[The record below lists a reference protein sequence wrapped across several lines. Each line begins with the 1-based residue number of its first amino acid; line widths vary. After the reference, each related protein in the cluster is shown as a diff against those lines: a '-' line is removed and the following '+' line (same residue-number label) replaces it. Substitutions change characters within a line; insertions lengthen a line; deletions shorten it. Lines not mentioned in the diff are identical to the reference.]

1 MAKRK
6 IDGGELALY
15 IIYGVIALG
24 GLARARYILIEMVE
38 QRTGIKRKA
47 SGQ

>member
-15 IIYGVIALG
+15 IIYGVIAL
-24 GLARARYILIEMVE
+24 VV
-38 QRTGIKRKA
+38 
-47 SGQ
+47 